1 MSLVLLEENLEHRLI
16 DVVLGVPLVTS
27 GLGFTRVFPQKYQLL
42 LGSLKKSRFPFSCL
56 LNVKKAQVLGK
67 THQGFRF
74 GRSIFRKFRESES
87 FYKCLD
93 LKKEDIV
100 VIVG

>member
-1 MSLVLLEENLEHRLI
+1 MNI

-27 GLGFTRVFPQKYQLL
+27 GIGFTRVFPRKYQLL

-74 GRSIFRKFRESES
+74 GRSIFRKFPSINVWIWKRKISW
-87 FYKCLD
+87 L
-93 LKKEDIV
+93 L
-100 VIVG
+100 VGSWLIS